1 MSDTTIWITGATS
14 GIGKALAQNVPYAG
28 ARIINLSRRKHPDFE
43 SVIFDLCDPSTW
55 GAVSSHLDKELAS
68 FKGER
73 AIFIQNACWMAGNG
87 TLESK
92 SPEDYQRGLFANVAA
107 PLAIGAMFLRALRPG
122 YESGLAMMSAGAAA
136 CCLEG
141 LSGYGPGKI
150 AIEHWAQNMDKEL
163 GDKPGRPWVTAVRP
177 GGTRTA
183 TVQRVA
189 DTLDPSM
196 PNAQHIRDNIMRRLD
211 PTSASKQI
219 WGQLPPPAGI
229 SLISFGEPPEDP
241 QYRFEDRRKKSV
253 HVPGWQLMYR

>member
-14 GIGKALAQNVPYAG
+14 GIGKALSLNVPYAG

-43 SVIFDLCDPSTW
+43 SVIFDLTEPSTW
-55 GAVSSHLDKELAS
+55 GAVRSHLHKELS
-68 FKGER
+68 NFKGER

-87 TLESK
+87 TIESLTE
-92 SPEDYQRGLFANVAA
+92 EDYQKALYANVMA
-107 PLAIGAMFLRALRPG
+107 PLAIGEMFVRNCRPG
-122 YESGLAMMSAGAAA
+122 YEAGIAMMSAGAAA

-141 LSGYGPGKI
+141 LSAYGPGKI
-150 AIEHWAQNMDKEL
+150 AIEHWAQNVDKEL
-163 GDKPGRPWVTAVRP
+163 GTKPGRPWVCAVRP

-183 TVQRVA
+183 TVQRIA

-211 PTSASKQI
+211 PTSAAKQI
-219 WGQLPPPAGI
+219 WGQLPPKPGI

-241 QYRFEDRRKKSV
+241 QYRFEDQRKKSV
-253 HVPGWQLMYR
+253 NVPGWQLMYR